1 MSSLSLCMFPGLDV
15 LYYSHTKLL
24 YRAAVYSESQLW
36 QNITDRADTTTN
48 LENVLSLKLEVV
60 DRKAK
65 CLREKFSI
73 NTTRPTLT
81 RPKFPSQKWRE
92 MPHLRS
98 DWWLPAIWGARRVES
113 ISTRWPQIL
122 LTYFTSMFL
131 FRGSQIQC
139 AKRRCRRH
147 ELSRSKD
154 LQVNMITNSHRS

>member
-1 MSSLSLCMFPGLDV
+1 MSSLSLGMLPGLHV
-15 LYYSHTKLL
+15 LYYSHTKLH
-24 YRAAVYSESQLW
+24 YRRCYSESQLW
-36 QNITDRADTTTN
+36 QNITDRPDTTTN
-48 LENVLSLKLEVV
+48 LENVLSPKVEVV

-81 RPKFPSQKWRE
+81 RPKFPSPKWRE

-98 DWWLPAIWGARRVES
+98 DWWLRAIWGARRVES

-131 FRGSQIQC
+131 FLGPQIQC

-147 ELSRSKD
+147 ELSRSED
-154 LQVNMITNSHRS
+154 LQVNMINNSRRS